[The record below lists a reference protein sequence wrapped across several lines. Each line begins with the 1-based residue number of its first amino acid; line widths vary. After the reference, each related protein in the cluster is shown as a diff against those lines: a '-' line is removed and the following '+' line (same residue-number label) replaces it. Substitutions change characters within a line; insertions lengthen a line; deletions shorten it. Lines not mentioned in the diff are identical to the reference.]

1 MSSGVFANKNTS
13 TSGTRR
19 APTTNPDPYNT
30 SQRTT
35 NKRSLSD
42 RIRNMFRKRSTS
54 TNRPA
59 SNERRAPSAS
69 SPSPSRSSTDAA
81 QLRAPA
87 INLPFGKKKNK
98 ENTTPTTL
106 SPASKKKTK
115 DTRKNKQNNPTSM
128 EISSPIYP
136 SDNRTSIYGQNFVP
150 RTPEFGYGGTGAR
163 SQSSS
168 TYEAR
173 TTSGFRDHM
182 VINDTRQSQQVK
194 PPTSRSI
201 VFKRDLFLSFS
212 PTPSLA
218 HSCKSFA

>member
-19 APTTNPDPYNT
+19 APTTNPDTYNT

-87 INLPFGKKKNK
+87 ISLPFGKKKNK
-98 ENTTPTTL
+98 ENTPTTL

-115 DTRKNKQNNPTSM
+115 DTRKDRQSNATSM

-168 TYEAR
+168 NYEVR

-194 PPTSRSI
+194 SPTSRGI
-201 VFKRDLFLSFS
+201 VFKRDLFLLFL
-212 PTPSLA
+212 PLA